1 MITKV
6 ETSIKEVHLRET
18 FITALRSV
26 SEFPVFQVALTDE
39 KNRVGIGECVATP
52 AIVGD
57 DFAQFNEI
65 FDSAIRGLLLTNKI
79 EEVQLL
85 NVWPSLK
92 SAVDCA
98 YRDLTAAHNSVSV
111 KTDVTVPIAP
121 IEELPSIVR
130 NRLSAGFTTLKVKLG
145 KEDSKSNFKR
155 IVAIHNAAE
164 GNAVL
169 RIDPNQAWTVEV
181 ALAFIEEIDKSDIS
195 LEYIEQPLPAKDLA
209 GMREIHRASSIKIM
223 ADESCFTLDDAKR
236 LIDDQ
241 ICDYINIKLLKSG
254 GITQAELIA
263 RECIDAGMNISV
275 GSMMESE
282 EGVRASINFA
292 HQYAPETTHDL
303 DAAWWIKDCSL
314 NYENGRVWS

>member
-1 MITKV
+1 MITNV
-6 ETSIKEVHLRET
+6 ETSIQQVHLRET
-18 FITALRSV
+18 FVTALRSV
-26 SEFPVFQVALTDE
+26 SEFPVFQVAIADE
-39 KNRVGIGECVATP
+39 KKGIGIGECVATP

-65 FDSAIRGLLLTNKI
+65 FDSKIRGLLLTNQI
-79 EEVQLL
+79 DEVQSLDI
-85 NVWPSLK
+85 WPSLK

-98 YRDLTAAHNSVSV
+98 YRDLITDRNSVSV
-111 KTDVTVPIAP
+111 KTDVTVPIAS
-121 IEELPSIVR
+121 IEELPAKVN

-145 KEDSKSNFKR
+145 KEDAKTNFKK
-155 IVAIHNAAE
+155 VEAIHSAAE
-164 GNAVL
+164 GRAIL
-169 RIDPNQAWTVEV
+169 RIDPNQAWTVGET
-181 ALAFIEEIDKSDIS
+181 LNFIREIEKSDFS

-209 GMREIHRASSIKIM
+209 GMSEVHRASSVKIM

-236 LIDDQ
+236 LIDEES
-241 ICDYINIKLLKSG
+241 CDYINIKLLKAG

-263 RECIDAGMNISV
+263 RECLNAGMKISV

-314 NYENGRVWS
+314 KYENGRVWS

>member
-18 FITALRSV
+18 FVTALRSV
-26 SEFPVFQVALTDE
+26 SEFPVFQVAITDE
-39 KNRVGIGECVATP
+39 KNRTGIGECVATP

-57 DFAQFNEI
+57 DFARFNEI
-65 FDSAIRGLLLTNKI
+65 FDSAIRGLLFTNKI
-79 EEVQLL
+79 EDVQSL

-111 KTDVTVPIAP
+111 KTDVTVPIASM
-121 IEELPSIVR
+121 EELPVIVK
-130 NRLSAGFTTLKVKLG
+130 NRLSAGFSTLKVKLG
-145 KEDSKSNFKR
+145 KEDSKSNFKK
-155 IVAIHNAAE
+155 IVAINNAAE
-164 GNAVL
+164 GKAII
-169 RIDPNQAWTVEV
+169 RIDPNQAWTVEET
-181 ALAFIEEIDKSDIS
+181 LTFIREIEKSDFS

-209 GMREIHRASSIKIM
+209 GMSEIHRASSIKIM

-241 ICDYINIKLLKSG
+241 ICDYINIKLLKAG

-263 RECIDAGMNISV
+263 RECIDASMNISV
-275 GSMMESE
+275 GSMMESG

-292 HQYAPETTHDL
+292 HQFAPETTHDL